1 MPDDP
6 NDAGAV
12 NPTADPKAADS
23 KTADVKSDVRIQEA
37 PNPDAAEVGRI
48 LLDSGYTKEQLND
61 LMEAPKALAAI
72 RHQLQNDPAEFLKML
87 ERTDPKTGE
96 RFLESMADTYV
107 SRYAD
112 KGTPAGKSKDE
123 SQSDLMREIE
133 VLREKTTRLETE
145 QQRRDAAIALQAAQ
159 QRYNSRVDDLLGTKE
174 IQDLNLTKSET
185 KNLRARLNSELAS
198 DPSMVQRVSNGNFVD
213 VPRTFK
219 GIIEELAN
227 DRKAQSDAE
236 KEKRERAERRGF
248 PEFESGPN
256 PFMNYKP
263 PEAAAESWDATED
276 ALAKVLGGG
285 AR

>member
-1 MPDDP
+1 MPEPDANLHDTVVVDP
-6 NDAGAV
+6 AE
-12 NPTADPKAADS
+12 PKAAEI
-23 KTADVKSDVRIQEA
+23 KPAEPEVRITEA
-37 PNPDAAEVGRI
+37 PNPEAAEVGRI
-48 LLDSGYTKEQLND
+48 LLESGYTKEQLND

-87 ERTDPKTGE
+87 ERTDPRTGE

-133 VLREKTTRLETE
+133 VLREKTVRLETD
-145 QQRRDAAIALQAAQ
+145 QQRRDAAIAFQAAT
-159 QRYNSRVDDLLGTKE
+159 QRYNARVDDLLGMKE
-174 IQDLNLTKSET
+174 IQDLNLTKSEV
-185 KNLRARLNSELAS
+185 KNLRARLSSELAS
-198 DPSMVQRVSNGNFVD
+198 DPTAVERVNRGNFVD

-219 GIIEELAN
+219 GILDELGS

-236 KEKRERAERRGF
+236 KAKREKAERAGF

-256 PFMNYKP
+256 PFMNYRP

-276 ALAKVLGGG
+276 ALAKAFGGLT
-285 AR
+285 R